1 MMDISY
7 WEQRSNGLWLE
18 NDIREQFV
26 KIEQEFDEETFDS
39 FAKNNKFTFPQTYIN
54 FLKKYNGVE
63 VDKTIVYHNTR
74 GTRITMIVPIV
85 LPFEQAMPYYE
96 RLQEIKK
103 NKSGY
108 WPIALTPTKFHI
120 YLLKVK
126 GVNKGKIYKFEGLM
140 NDVTLEFEDIETF
153 FKLLEIDI

>member
-1 MMDISY
+1 MDKSY

-26 KIEQEFDEETFDS
+26 KIEQEFDEEVFDL
-39 FAKNNKFTFPQTYIN
+39 FAKNNKFTFPQAYMD
-54 FLKKYNGVE
+54 FLKKHNGLE
-63 VDKTIVYHNTR
+63 VDKTIIYNNAR
-74 GTRITMIVPIV
+74 GTRVTTIVPII

-96 RLQEIKK
+96 ILQEHKK
-103 NKSGY
+103 TKNNY

-126 GVNKGKIYKFEGLM
+126 GVNKGKIYEFDGLW
-140 NDVTLEFEDIETF
+140 NDITVEFEDIESF
-153 FKLLEIDI
+153 FKLLEI